1 MINYFNVIQS
11 SIITEKAVLL
21 NEKFNKYAVYV
32 SVDANKQRIKK
43 ALKVV
48 FDLDATR
55 INVLNQKGKKKY
67 FKGIFGRRKDR
78 KKVYFS
84 LPKDQ
89 NFKYMGMK

>member
-1 MINYFNVIQS
+1 MINYFNIIHS

-32 SVDANKQRIKK
+32 SSDANKQKIKK

-48 FDLDATR
+48 FGLDVVR
-55 INVLNQKGKKKY
+55 INVLNQKGKRKY
-67 FKGIFGRRKDR
+67 FKGIIGRRKGR

-84 LPKDQ
+84 LLKDQ
-89 NFKYMGMK
+89 NFKYMGIK